1 LTIFLDGSGGTVHA
15 LCMTLTQAIATEYR
29 GEIALHT
36 QDRGREPAIFVDADV
51 ERAFDETFDTRECE
65 GHDSV
70 TAGDYDTYPHTVYC
84 DGSCIRARWGR
95 D

>member
-1 LTIFLDGSGGTVHA
+1 MNKLSK
-15 LCMTLTQAIATEYR
+15 AIEAKDH
-29 GEIALHT
+29 GELLFHT
-36 QDRGREPAIFVDADV
+36 QDIEQGWDAETDDGI
-51 ERAFDETFDTRECE
+51 EDSFEETFDQRECE

-84 DGSCIRARWGR
+84 NGSCIRARWGH